1 MNLKSFHVVF
11 ISCAIALAFVLGV
24 WALGSEALAGASR
37 RLVAVGAF
45 ASGLALV
52 VYEAW
57 FLRYS
62 RRHG

>member
-11 ISCAIALAFVLGV
+11 IGCAIALAFVLGV
-24 WALGSEALAGASR
+24 WALGNQALAESSR
-37 RLVAVGAF
+37 TLVAIGAF

-52 VYEAW
+52 AYEAW

-62 RRHG
+62 RRRG